1 MAGVLK
7 MLPLAQDSGFDM
19 IPRSCDISLIKI
31 NYGEDAKG
39 GSVVA
44 MVYDFG
50 SLATNFAWH
59 DVCSSARIGL
69 FAG

>member
-1 MAGVLK
+1 MAK
-7 MLPLAQDSGFDM
+7 IPLDQGFDLPSGM
-19 IPRSCDISLIKI
+19 CDISLIKI